1 MKKVQALSLK
11 GLLALLVGC
20 LLVITL
26 GCSSSSDLDFPD
38 PNNPDEST
46 ATVQLLATGILSGA
60 RTDLGI
66 YLRAVGTFGRENYYF
81 EPSDPRYTGELLT
94 GPLDPGGFLTTRP
107 WSARYRVVKNCNL
120 LLAKAAE
127 TNNAG
132 AAGFAKTMMAYQ
144 LLLNLTY
151 TDTNGIRTDVAGTP
165 LGPIVGRPEALAFM
179 ASQLDSGLTDLNG
192 AGTAF
197 SFRLTSGF
205 NGFNTPASFAK
216 FNRALRARVAAYQG
230 DWQGTLNALNGSFI
244 DAAGSM
250 NLGVFHTY
258 TTGAGDQ
265 VNPMF
270 EVQSGTIKLHAHPSF
285 VSSAEAGD
293 TRFTSK
299 ATARATRT
307 VDGLTAN
314 HGVTIWTSQ
323 TAPMA
328 IIRNEELLLLRA
340 EANINLSNL
349 AAAQADI
356 NIVRHAANLG
366 DVTLTSANAVPQ
378 LIHERRYSLFSE
390 GHRWVD
396 MRRWGL
402 LGNLPTDRANDV
414 VLPRTP
420 IPTSESL

>member
-1 MKKVQALSLK
+1 MKKHALSLK
-11 GLLALLVGC
+11 ALLALFLGC
-20 LLVITL
+20 LLVINL
-26 GCSSSSDLDFPD
+26 GCSSSSDLAFPD

-46 ATVQLLATGILSGA
+46 ATVQLLVTGIESGS

-66 YLRAVGTFGRENYYF
+66 YLRAVGTIGREVYYF

-120 LLAKAAE
+120 LIAKAAE

-144 LLLNLTY
+144 LLLNLNY
-151 TDTNGIRTDVAGTP
+151 TDTNGIRTDVANDV
-165 LGPIVGRPEALAFM
+165 LGPIVGRSEALAFM

-192 AGTAF
+192 AGSAF
-197 SFRLTSGF
+197 SFHLTSGF
-205 NGFNTPASFAK
+205 NGFNTPSSFAK
-216 FNRALRARVAAYQG
+216 FNRALRARIAAYQG
-230 DWQGTLNALNGSFI
+230 DWQGVLNALNGSFI

-250 NLGVFHTY
+250 SLGVYHVF
-258 TTGAGDQ
+258 TTGSGDQ
-265 VNPMF
+265 TNPMF
-270 EVQSGTIKLHAHPSF
+270 EVQSGTIKLYAHPTY

-293 TRFTSK
+293 TRFTTK
-299 ATARATRT
+299 ATARASRT
-307 VDGLTAN
+307 LDGLTAD
-314 HGVTIWTSQ
+314 HGVTVWTSQ
-323 TAPMA
+323 TAPIA

-340 EANINLSNL
+340 EANINLNNL
-349 AAAQADI
+349 AAAEADI
-356 NIVRHAANLG
+356 NAVRHAANAG
-366 DVTLTSANAVPQ
+366 HVTLTSGNATAQ

-414 VLPRTP
+414 VLPRMP
-420 IPTSESL
+420 IPTSETL